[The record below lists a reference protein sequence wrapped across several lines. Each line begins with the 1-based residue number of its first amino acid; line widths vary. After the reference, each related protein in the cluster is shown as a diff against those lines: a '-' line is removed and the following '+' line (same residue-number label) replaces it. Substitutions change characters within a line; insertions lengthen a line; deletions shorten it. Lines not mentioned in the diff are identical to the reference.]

1 VPPNG
6 LATGPSGSDPAASC
20 GTVASVRVIV
30 VGAGIVG
37 ASAAWHLAAQGT
49 QVVLVDQA
57 DQGQATAA
65 GAGIVAPWPR
75 PDTPAPIAAL
85 GLAAAEHYPRLLDAL
100 VAAGMDDH
108 SYARVGGIHVAPDGP
123 ELEQL
128 HRGLLRLR
136 RQPGMAGLGTIE
148 RLPPGEPAARFPPLR
163 ADLAGLAASGIGRVD
178 GRRLRDAL
186 LGSAAAA
193 GAQRRA
199 GQATLTLAPGT
210 GRVAGVTVDGEVLA
224 ADAVVVAAGAWSARL
239 CRPLG
244 VTLPVFPQRG
254 QLLHLDLPGRDQDTA
269 EWPVIQTTG
278 DHYLLAFPGGRVV
291 AGATR
296 ESDAGFDHRVT
307 LGGVHQVAANA
318 LALAPG
324 LAQGTVAE
332 VRVGFRPL
340 TSDGLPL
347 LGGIEGVRGLVVATG
362 LGPVGLTLGPYVG
375 AVAADLALGNDVPL
389 DMAPYRPD
397 RRVGSG

>member
-1 VPPNG
+1 
-6 LATGPSGSDPAASC
+6 
-20 GTVASVRVIV
+20 VAGVRVIV

-37 ASAAWHLAAQGT
+37 ASAAYHLTAQGT
-49 QVVLVDQA
+49 EVVLVDQA

-65 GAGIVAPWPR
+65 GAGIVAPWPG

-85 GLAAAEHYPRLLDAL
+85 GLAAAEHYPRMLDAL

-108 SYARVGGIHVAPDGP
+108 GYARVGGIHVAPDGP

-136 RQPGMAGLGTIE
+136 RQPGMAGLGAIE
-148 RLPPGEPAARFPPLR
+148 RLPPGEPAARFPLLR
-163 ADLAGLAASGIGRVD
+163 TDLAGLAASGIGRVD
-178 GRRLRDAL
+178 GRRLRDVL
-186 LGSAAAA
+186 LAAAA
-193 GAQRRA
+193 AGGAQRRA

-210 GRVAGVTVDGEVLA
+210 GRSRVAWVTVGGKVLA
-224 ADAVVVAAGAWSARL
+224 ADAVVVAAGAWSAML
-239 CRPLG
+239 CQPLG

-254 QLLHLDLPGRDQDTA
+254 QLLHLDLPGRNRDTA
-269 EWPVIQTTG
+269 SWPVIQTTG

-307 LGGVHQVAANA
+307 LGGIHQVAANA

-324 LAQGTVAE
+324 LAERTVTE

-340 TSDGLPL
+340 TPDGLPL
-347 LGGIEGVRGLVVATG
+347 LGGIEGVPGLVVATG

-375 AVAADLALGNDVPL
+375 AVAADIALGKDVPL
-389 DMAPYRPD
+389 DLAPYRPD
-397 RRVGSG
+397 RRVESG

>member
-1 VPPNG
+1 M
-6 LATGPSGSDPAASC
+6 
-20 GTVASVRVIV
+20 RVIV

-37 ASAAWHLAAQGT
+37 ASAAWHLAAQDAE
-49 QVVLVDQA
+49 VVLVDRA
-57 DQGQATAA
+57 GEGQATAA

-85 GLAAAEHYPRLLDAL
+85 GLAAAAYYPSLLDAL
-100 VAAGMDDH
+100 VAAGMGDH
-108 SYARVGGIHVAPDGP
+108 GYARVGGIHVAPDGP
-123 ELEQL
+123 ELERL
-128 HRGLLRLR
+128 HHGLLRLR
-136 RQPGMAGLGTIE
+136 RRPGMAGLGAIE
-148 RLPPGEPAARFPPLR
+148 RLPPGAPAARFPLLR

-186 LGSAAAA
+186 LGAAAA
-193 GAQRRA
+193 GGARRRA
-199 GQATLTLAPGT
+199 GQAALTLAPGT
-210 GRVAGVTVDGEVLA
+210 GAGTGTGSGRGRGRGRVGGVTVDGEVLA

-254 QLLHLDLPGRDQDTA
+254 QLLHLDLPGRDRDTA
-269 EWPVIQTTG
+269 GWPVIQTTG
-278 DHYLLAFPGGRVV
+278 DHYLLGFPGGRVV

-324 LAQGTVAE
+324 LAEGTVAE

-340 TSDGLPL
+340 TLDRLPL

-375 AVAADLALGNDVPL
+375 AVAADVALGNDVPL
-389 DMAPYRPD
+389 DLAPYRPD
-397 RRVGSG
+397 RRVESG